1 MEIILK
7 SGMIKPLQQNLALLL
22 DIRSQHHRRGNDLC
36 WETNAEHSRR
46 CSAGGRQGHGE
57 SFPATRA
64 LDDLASRRSMAHPVN
79 RWTDLMHRRKRL
91 ATTPNV
97 KCKVICVDELACPQ
111 PQQANL

>member
-57 SFPATRA
+57 SFPATRT
-64 LDDLASRRSMAHPVN
+64 LDGESPLDGSPSQSVDRFDASEEAPCNHG
-79 RWTDLMHRRKRL
+79 KR
-91 ATTPNV
+91 
-97 KCKVICVDELACPQ
+97 
-111 PQQANL
+111 